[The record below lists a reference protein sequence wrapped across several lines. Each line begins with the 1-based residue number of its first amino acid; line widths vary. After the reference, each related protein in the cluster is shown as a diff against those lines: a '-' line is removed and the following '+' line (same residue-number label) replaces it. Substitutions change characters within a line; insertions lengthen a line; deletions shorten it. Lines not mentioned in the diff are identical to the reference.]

1 MESNFICLTVSENK
15 GTSSGHQKYG
25 VIRRDGHTTIKW
37 GVEPG
42 QIPSLESQA
51 PAEPRPFKKV
61 RARALTGTY
70 LLLQFLGPF
79 QKVNPKP
86 GSSLSHSGPG
96 PPSAQKV
103 EKSWKTLIWCL
114 PLFWVKWLK
123 PIIHI
128 LLWWNFF
135 ELSCRMKSKKIHIKV
150 ETHLEAY
157 FLRLFI
163 FCLGTSPH
171 KCEQCFSLLWNMND
185 ENNQI

>member
-1 MESNFICLTVSENK
+1 MNGPKEGWS
-15 GTSSGHQKYG
+15 H
-25 VIRRDGHTTIKW
+25 HKW

-61 RARALTGTY
+61 RAY

-135 ELSCRMKSKKIHIKV
+135 ELSCRMKSKEKISKMWFGFCLRCMYIISSSN
-150 ETHLEAY
+150 Y
-157 FLRLFI
+157 FLYLLHISTTHFPYLMFPLNI
-163 FCLGTSPH
+163 Y
-171 KCEQCFSLLWNMND
+171 FSICMH
-185 ENNQI
+185 

>member
-1 MESNFICLTVSENK
+1 MVTPQLSE
-15 GTSSGHQKYG
+15 GSS
-25 VIRRDGHTTIKW
+25 
-37 GVEPG
+37 PG
-42 QIPSLESQA
+42 RS
-51 PAEPRPFKKV
+51 
-61 RARALTGTY
+61 RALKVKLQLSQG
-70 LLLQFLGPF
+70 LSKKFEPEPWLQFSGPF

-163 FCLGTSPH
+163 SCLGTSPH
-171 KCEQCFSLLWNMND
+171 RCEQCFSLLWNMND

>member
-1 MESNFICLTVSENK
+1 MNGPKEGWS
-15 GTSSGHQKYG
+15 H
-25 VIRRDGHTTIKW
+25 HKW

-61 RARALTGTY
+61 RAY

-135 ELSCRMKSKKIHIKV
+135 ELSCRMKSKEKISKMWFGFCLRCMYIISSSN
-150 ETHLEAY
+150 Y
-157 FLRLFI
+157 FLYLLHISTTHFPYLMFPLNI
-163 FCLGTSPH
+163 Y
-171 KCEQCFSLLWNMND
+171 FSICMHQFVLLKTAPKVRCSLTNWYMHT
-185 ENNQI
+185 